1 MRYSRM
7 ANENKI
13 QEFQVLLK
21 RQLLG
26 MPREEGTCVSLHG
39 ENIPENEAIERKEE
53 QDIKRW

>member
-1 MRYSRM
+1 M

-26 MPREEGTCVSLHG
+26 MPREEGTCVPLHG

-53 QDIKRW
+53 QDTKRW